1 MGQDEGASFGTAVRV
16 SNAVRERPPE
26 SVTVMVAW
34 VELLTGAVFKVNL
47 ADMAPEAMVTL
58 DGTDALAELLESV
71 KTSPPA
77 GAPVTSVTVPVAESP
92 PTMVV
97 DGNDKPDSSEVSTDS
112 DTAIE
117 VEPTEAEILPEA
129 AFETLVVETWNVAES
144 DPP

>member
-1 MGQDEGASFGTAVRV
+1 
-16 SNAVRERPPE
+16 
-26 SVTVMVAW
+26 
-34 VELLTGAVFKVNL
+34 
-47 ADMAPEAMVTL
+47 MAPEAMVTL